1 MNAQLKPSAGAN
13 SPLNTDCGT
22 LARKGR
28 AILTCKEGGI
38 ADDRATKSADRNRPV
53 SSLRSSSP
61 PARRDAASDS
71 AG

>member
-13 SPLNTDCGT
+13 SPSNTDCGT

-28 AILTCKEGGI
+28 AILTCEGGGI
-38 ADDRATKSADRNRPV
+38 ADDGTAESVDRNRPV